1 MGTAA
6 EKVWTEDALE
16 DLQER
21 LAEHLG
27 ENVVVY
33 FENGA
38 LHLYND
44 KPEDY
49 EGLPGE
55 PLFSTNL
62 LMSEHDDSRHRLV
75 QRFEEFVVSLDVDE
89 FRRDTSYVSGCL
101 LECEPGSP
109 EEAAFLQ
116 EAILAMLQEA
126 SEPLR
131 GSWMKSRPAAL

>member
-49 EGLPGE
+49 EGPPGE

-75 QRFEEFVVSLDVDE
+75 QRFEEFVIMVQIASL
-89 FRRDTSYVSGCL
+89 
-101 LECEPGSP
+101 PGT
-109 EEAAFLQ
+109 
-116 EAILAMLQEA
+116 
-126 SEPLR
+126 R
-131 GSWMKSRPAAL
+131 SR